1 MKVEICRGINSAIYK
16 KIKSSQSHSS
26 SWLCSLPPVDGV
38 GLVSCDV
45 FLVGVACACILFE
58 LDLVSLKGS
67 AVSSC
72 RFCVS
77 MGSVCLQAV
86 LLALAVL
93 LLLLLLLRHFSRVRL
108 LDTSNSAVGSK
119 WPSQH
124 IFTAASPLLDPG
136 MFAGASVPCSHPAL
150 QAKAY

>member
-16 KIKSSQSHSS
+16 KIKSSQGHSS
-26 SWLCSLPPVDGV
+26 SWLWSLPPVDVV

-45 FLVGVACACILFE
+45 FLVGVAYACILFE

-77 MGSVCLQAV
+77 TGSICLQAV

-93 LLLLLLLRHFSRVRL
+93 LLLLLLSRFSRVRL
-108 LDTSNSAVGSK
+108 LDMSNSAVGSK

>member
-1 MKVEICRGINSAIYK
+1 M
-16 KIKSSQSHSS
+16 
-26 SWLCSLPPVDGV
+26 
-38 GLVSCDV
+38 
-45 FLVGVACACILFE
+45 E

-77 MGSVCLQAV
+77 TGSVCLQAV

-93 LLLLLLLRHFSRVRL
+93 
-108 LDTSNSAVGSK
+108 DTSISAVASK
-119 WPSQH
+119 WPSQR

-136 MFAGASVPCSHPAL
+136 IFAGASVPWSYPAL
-150 QAKAY
+150 